1 MGRSRA
7 RGVTS
12 GHRTR
17 RPRPRTAGLLDHP
30 DGHERGSDLHR
41 YTFRPLSAPI
51 PADGAIRPL
60 GTTWGSTRDTQGTEG
75 GRRRATVNNR
85 RDVHV
90 STTEGRSPPTIG
102 QQGHVGP
109 EQRKE
114 ARSPASTRVMT
125 RMRELSRRFW
135 NHTLGGEAAPATL
148 KGISTR
154 SRTGQRLRAGEAVLH
169 GAQPAHRGTGVSP
182 GGTAAGT
189 MSTAPTRGAPAPP
202 LPVPGEPHP

>member
-1 MGRSRA
+1 LGRSRA
-7 RGVTS
+7 RGVTT

-17 RPRPRTAGLLDHP
+17 RPRPRTAGPLDHP
-30 DGHERGSDLHR
+30 DGHECGSDLHR

-60 GTTWGSTRDTQGTEG
+60 GTAWGSTRDTQGTEG

-148 KGISTR
+148 QGISTR
-154 SRTGQRLRAGEAVLH
+154 SRTGQRLRAGEALLH
-169 GAQPAHRGTGVSP
+169 GAQQLIEGPGFPP
-182 GGTAAGT
+182 GGQQQA
-189 MSTAPTRGAPAPP
+189 R
-202 LPVPGEPHP
+202 